1 MATLME
7 KVERSQLRENP
18 LPDFR
23 VGCTVRV
30 NYRITEGNKERIQAY
45 EGVVIGMHC
54 GLNNNKATFTVRK
67 TAQGGHGVERIF
79 PRHSPRIE
87 SLVVLKDGRVRQ
99 AKLYYL
105 RERHGKAARIKERL
119 NSRLAKSSA

>member
-30 NYRITEGNKERIQAY
+30 NYRITEGNKERIQA
-45 EGVVIGMHC
+45 
-54 GLNNNKATFTVRK
+54 
-67 TAQGGHGVERIF
+67 
-79 PRHSPRIE
+79 
-87 SLVVLKDGRVRQ
+87 
-99 AKLYYL
+99 
-105 RERHGKAARIKERL
+105 
-119 NSRLAKSSA
+119 

>member
-1 MATLME
+1 ME
-7 KVERSQLRENP
+7 KVERSQLLENP

-54 GLNNNKATFTVRK
+54 GINNNKATFTVRK
-67 TAQGGHGVERIF
+67 VAQGGHGVERIF

-87 SLVVLKDGRVRQ
+87 SLVVLKEGRVRQ

-119 NSRLAKSSA
+119 NSRLASSSA

>member
-7 KVERSQLRENP
+7 KVEHSQLRENP

-87 SLVVLKDGRVRQ
+87 SLVVLKEGRVRQ

>member
-54 GLNNNKATFTVRK
+54 GINNNKATFTVRK
-67 TAQGGHGVERIF
+67 VAQGGHGVERIF

-87 SLVVLKDGRVRQ
+87 SLVVLKEGRVRQ
-99 AKLYYL
+99 AKLFYL

-119 NSRLAKSSA
+119 NSRLAKSPA

>member
-54 GLNNNKATFTVRK
+54 GINNNKATFTVRK
-67 TAQGGHGVERIF
+67 VAQGGHGVERIF

-87 SLVVLKDGRVRQ
+87 SLVVLKEGRVRQ

-119 NSRLAKSSA
+119 NSRLAKPPA

>member
-7 KVERSQLRENP
+7 KVERSQLRKNP

-30 NYRITEGNKERIQAY
+30 NYRITEGNKDRIQAY

-87 SLVVLKDGRVRQ
+87 SLVVLKEGRVRQ

>member
-67 TAQGGHGVERIF
+67 VAQGGHGVERVF

-87 SLVVLKDGRVRQ
+87 SLVVLKEGRVRQ

>member
-7 KVERSQLRENP
+7 KVERSQLRKNP

-87 SLVVLKDGRVRQ
+87 SLVVLKEGRVRQ

>member
-54 GLNNNKATFTVRK
+54 GINNNKATFTVRK
-67 TAQGGHGVERIF
+67 VAQGGHGVERVF

-87 SLVVLKDGRVRQ
+87 SLVVLKEGRVRQ

-119 NSRLAKSSA
+119 NSRLAKSPA

>member
-18 LPDFR
+18 LPNFR

-54 GLNNNKATFTVRK
+54 GINNNKATFTVRK
-67 TAQGGHGVERIF
+67 VAQGGHGVERIF

-87 SLVVLKDGRVRQ
+87 SLVVLKEGRVRQ

-119 NSRLAKSSA
+119 NSRLAKSPA

>member
-30 NYRITEGNKERIQAY
+30 NYRITEGNKVRIQAY

-87 SLVVLKDGRVRQ
+87 SLVVLKEGRVRQ

>member
-54 GLNNNKATFTVRK
+54 GINNNKATFTVRK
-67 TAQGGHGVERIF
+67 VAQGGHGVERVF

-87 SLVVLKDGRVRQ
+87 SLVVLKEGRVRQ

-119 NSRLAKSSA
+119 NRRLANSSA

>member
-87 SLVVLKDGRVRQ
+87 SIVVLKEGRVRQ

>member
-30 NYRITEGNKERIQAY
+30 NYRITEGNKVRIQAY

-67 TAQGGHGVERIF
+67 TAQGGYGVERIF

-87 SLVVLKDGRVRQ
+87 SLVVLKEGRVRQ

>member
-54 GLNNNKATFTVRK
+54 GVNNNKATFTVRK
-67 TAQGGHGVERIF
+67 IAQGGHGVERIF

-87 SLVVLKDGRVRQ
+87 SLVVLKEGRVRQ

>member
-30 NYRITEGNKERIQAY
+30 NYRITEGNKDRIQAY

-87 SLVVLKDGRVRQ
+87 SLVVLKEGRVRQ

>member
-7 KVERSQLRENP
+7 KVERSQLRKNP

-23 VGCTVRV
+23 AGCTVRV
-30 NYRITEGNKERIQAY
+30 NYRITEGNKDRIQAY

-87 SLVVLKDGRVRQ
+87 SLVVLKEGRVRQ

-105 RERHGKAARIKERL
+105 RERHGKAARLKERL

>member
-30 NYRITEGNKERIQAY
+30 NYLITEGNKERIQAY

-54 GLNNNKATFTVRK
+54 GLNNNKAPFTVRK

-87 SLVVLKDGRVRQ
+87 SLVVLKEGRVRQ

>member
-7 KVERSQLRENP
+7 KVERSQLRKNP
-18 LPDFR
+18 LPDFS

-87 SLVVLKDGRVRQ
+87 SLVVLKEGRVRQ

>member
-1 MATLME
+1 ME

-54 GLNNNKATFTVRK
+54 GVNNNKSTFTVRK
-67 TAQGGHGVERIF
+67 IAQGGHGVERIF

>member
-87 SLVVLKDGRVRQ
+87 SLVVLKEGRVRQ

-119 NSRLAKSSA
+119 SSRLAKSSA

>member
-87 SLVVLKDGRVRQ
+87 SLVVLKEGRVRQ

-119 NSRLAKSSA
+119 NSRLANSSA

>member
-54 GLNNNKATFTVRK
+54 GVNNNKATFTVRK
-67 TAQGGHGVERIF
+67 IAQGGHGVERIF

-87 SLVVLKDGRVRQ
+87 SLVVLKEGRVRQ

-119 NSRLAKSSA
+119 NSRLANSSA

>member
-87 SLVVLKDGRVRQ
+87 SLVVLKEGRVRQ

>member
-45 EGVVIGMHC
+45 EGVVIGKHC

-87 SLVVLKDGRVRQ
+87 SLVVLKEGRVRQ

>member
-7 KVERSQLRENP
+7 KVEHSQLRENP

-54 GLNNNKATFTVRK
+54 GINNNKATFTVRK

-87 SLVVLKDGRVRQ
+87 SLVVLKEGRVRQ

>member
-7 KVERSQLRENP
+7 KVERSQLRKNP

-67 TAQGGHGVERIF
+67 VAQGGHGVERVF

-87 SLVVLKDGRVRQ
+87 SLVVLKEGRVRQ

>member
-18 LPDFR
+18 LLDFR

-87 SLVVLKDGRVRQ
+87 SLVVLKEGRVRQ

>member
-7 KVERSQLRENP
+7 KVEHSQLRENP
-18 LPDFR
+18 LPGFR

-87 SLVVLKDGRVRQ
+87 SLVVLKEGRVRQ

>member
-7 KVERSQLRENP
+7 KVERSQLRETP

-23 VGCTVRV
+23 GGCTVRV

-54 GLNNNKATFTVRK
+54 GINNNKATFTVRK
-67 TAQGGHGVERIF
+67 VAQGGHGVERVF

-87 SLVVLKDGRVRQ
+87 SLVVLKEGRVRQ

>member
-54 GLNNNKATFTVRK
+54 GINNNKATFTVRK

-87 SLVVLKDGRVRQ
+87 SLVVLKEGRVRQ

>member
-54 GLNNNKATFTVRK
+54 GINNNKATFSVRK
-67 TAQGGHGVERIF
+67 VAQGGHGVERVF

-87 SLVVLKDGRVRQ
+87 SLVVLKEGRVRQ

-105 RERHGKAARIKERL
+105 RERHGKAARIKERR
-119 NSRLAKSSA
+119 NSRLANSSA

>member
-54 GLNNNKATFTVRK
+54 GINNNKATFTVRK
-67 TAQGGHGVERIF
+67 VAQGGHGVERIF

-87 SLVVLKDGRVRQ
+87 SLVVLKEGRVRQ

-119 NSRLAKSSA
+119 NSRLAKSPA

>member
-7 KVERSQLRENP
+7 KVERSQLRKNP

-54 GLNNNKATFTVRK
+54 GINNNKATFTVRK
-67 TAQGGHGVERIF
+67 VAQGGHGVERVF

-87 SLVVLKDGRVRQ
+87 SLVVLKEGRVRQ

>member
-7 KVERSQLRENP
+7 KVERSQLREYP

-67 TAQGGHGVERIF
+67 VAQGGHGVERVF

-87 SLVVLKDGRVRQ
+87 SLVVLKEGRVRQ

>member
-54 GLNNNKATFTVRK
+54 GVNNNKATFTVRK
-67 TAQGGHGVERIF
+67 IAQGGHGVERIF
-79 PRHSPRIE
+79 PRHAPRIE
-87 SLVVLKDGRVRQ
+87 SRGVLKDGRVRQ

>member
-54 GLNNNKATFTVRK
+54 GVNNNKATFTVRK
-67 TAQGGHGVERIF
+67 IAQGGHGVERIF

>member
-1 MATLME
+1 MATLIE

-87 SLVVLKDGRVRQ
+87 SLVVLKEGRVRQ